1 MVQFKAKTDWNHQ
14 QTAGTSFTIPLTQ
27 TTAAG
32 DMLLFTSGGGAIS
45 TPAGLGAFT
54 ERTTYGGGTEDVS
67 WWEYTAAAGETSIS
81 VTLNGSGDNVSG
93 TIVHVGAGLSFVGF
107 SNNGSG
113 TIAQLS
119 NDFQICPN
127 SPVTLSSGHGVLFA
141 IFTAATSTAW
151 SRANSMRTFGPL
163 GKLISVG
170 GNTPGNH
177 EEINWAVGVAD
188 VDSTHFYPRTNSAG
202 NYQATTN
209 YSPGAARTYTAQV
222 LYSDTSGITTITLPP
237 TKTAQDNSL
246 PPVFKNNWFVGDNG
260 TDPTIAGYTDDCSY
274 GPGDTV
280 NFKVNSSGA
289 TFRVE
294 IFRLCF
300 GGYEL
305 FGARN
310 VLGNQAGYI
319 TGTPT
324 TQSAP
329 SVDSTLG
336 STSCSWTTNATWTI
350 PSDAQSGVYYYLLRR
365 TDTGGHIAS
374 GHFVVR
380 AASMTG
386 KMVVVIPDQTHQAYN
401 RWGAIT
407 DSGTTASG
415 HSLYASG
422 ADGATWVFTDRAY
435 AVSFDR
441 PYSVQSDRD
450 VTYLFDSTM
459 SIIAFAEAQGYE
471 MCYVSDIDL
480 HRNDTTFLS
489 GASMILLAG
498 HQEYW
503 TKNTYDS
510 ILAAINNYGINLVN
524 LSSNTALWRTRF
536 ASGDT
541 NFRTMIC
548 YKDSGTQDV
557 GKNASLPGTG
567 FDPTE
572 YTGTWRD
579 TRQVPGAVN
588 NPDIRRENVFG
599 QIFAISG
606 HFSGQA
612 EVDFAHKS
620 KPIWRNSPDIQALT
634 SGVYTSPF
642 VTIGDETDT
651 PDGSTGQPSNM
662 VLLFSQPGVTSG
674 LGANAAGTIY
684 DSSVSVTVAWTLGQ
698 TSAGS
703 LMFATGNWRGHN
715 AISRWRTASTDISTG
730 GVDLNWQNAFLCVF
744 YDMGQIP
751 VTLTC
756 MQPGVDT
763 DVTDPAIGAPGHGN
777 STVGKAY
784 GLLEPIIKVDWKFN
798 QAVNRASHY

>member
-27 TTAAG
+27 TAAAG
-32 DMLLFTSGGGAIS
+32 DMLLFCSGGGAIS
-45 TPAGLGAFT
+45 TPTSFT

-67 WWEYTAAAGETSIS
+67 WWDFTASGGETS
-81 VTLNGSGDNVSG
+81 VAVNLNGSGDNVSG

-113 TIAQLS
+113 TIAQTS

-127 SPVTLSSGHGVLFA
+127 SPVTLSSGKGLLLS
-141 IFTAATSTAW
+141 IFTAATSTPA
-151 SRANSMRTFGPL
+151 STANSMRTFGPL
-163 GKLISVG
+163 GKIISTG

-177 EEINWAVGVAD
+177 EEINWAVGMAD
-188 VDSTHFYPRTNSAG
+188 VDSTHAYPKTNSAG
-202 NYQATTN
+202 NYTATTN

-222 LYSDTSGITTITLPP
+222 LYADTSGITTVTLPS
-237 TKTAQDNSL
+237 TQTARENSL
-246 PPVFKNNWFVGDNG
+246 PPTFKNNWFVGDNG
-260 TDPTIAGYTDDCSY
+260 TDSTIAGYTDNCSY
-274 GPGDTV
+274 APGDTV

-294 IFRLCF
+294 IYRLGF
-300 GGYEL
+300 YGYEL
-305 FGARN
+305 FAGRN

-365 TDTGGHIAS
+365 TDTGGHISS

-380 AASMTG
+380 ATSMVG
-386 KMVVVIPDQTHQAYN
+386 KMVVIIPDQTHQAYN

-407 DSGTTASG
+407 DVGTTATGS
-415 HSLYASG
+415 SLYAAGS
-422 ADGATWVFTDRAY
+422 DGATWVFQHRAY

-459 SIIAFAEAQGYE
+459 SFIAFAEAQGYE

-480 HRNDTTFLS
+480 HRNDTTFLV
-489 GASMILLAG
+489 GARMVVVAG

-510 ILAAINNYGINLVN
+510 MLAVINNYGINVFD

-541 NFRTMIC
+541 NFRTLIC
-548 YKDSGTQDV
+548 YKDSANEDV
-557 GKNASLPGTG
+557 GNNTSLPGNG
-567 FDPTE
+567 FDPVE

-579 TRQVPGAVN
+579 TRTSPGTVN
-588 NPDIRRENVFG
+588 NPLVRRENVFG

-612 EVDFAHKS
+612 AIDFAHKT
-620 KPIWRNSPDIQALT
+620 KPLWRNSPDIQALT
-634 SGVYTSPF
+634 TGQTYTSPF

-662 VLLFSQPGVTSG
+662 VTLFSQPGVTSV
-674 LGANAAGTIY
+674 LGANAAG
-684 DSSVSVTVAWTLGQ
+684 SVYSTSVTVTVAWTLVQ
-698 TSAGS
+698 TSGGS
-703 LMFATGNWRGHN
+703 LIFSTGNWRGHN

-730 GVDLNWQNAFLCVF
+730 GVDVNWQNAFLCML
-744 YDMGQIP
+744 YDMGQVP
-751 VTLTC
+751 VTLTS

-763 DVTDPAIGAPGHGN
+763 DVTDPAVGAPGVGN
-777 STVGKAY
+777 TTVGKAY
-784 GLLEPIIKVDWKFN
+784 GLLEPIVKVDWKFN
-798 QAVNRASHY
+798 QAINRSTYY